1 MPPRPPVSG
10 PARRPAPRSGPRP
23 ASGGQSDGARQVAAI
38 LNALPPDQAQAALA
52 GIEARDPDLA
62 AAVRGLLFTFEDLRA
77 LDDRSLREILREVSS
92 PDLLPAL
99 KAATPELRDRLLA
112 VLPSRT
118 AALLREDLDAL
129 PPVRLS
135 EALAAQARVCALAR
149 RLEAEGRAVL
159 SSPGRPTP

>member
-1 MPPRPPVSG
+1 
-10 PARRPAPRSGPRP
+10 
-23 ASGGQSDGARQVAAI
+23 VAAI
-38 LNALPPDQAQAALA
+38 LNALPPDEAQATLA
-52 GIEARDPDLA
+52 GIEAQDPDLA
-62 AAVRGLLFTFEDLRA
+62 REVRALLFTFEDLER
-77 LDDRSLREILREVSS
+77 LDDRSLREILREAPA

-112 VLPSRT
+112 VLPTRA
-118 AALLREDLDAL
+118 AALMREDLDAL

-159 SSPGRPTP
+159 SSPDERRP